1 MFGFCQGSFC
11 RSKIATIISEQ
22 LNMPL
27 YKVLQNAPKTE
38 YGLGDIKVLQKKN
51 GKDTDE

>member
-22 LNMPL
+22 LNIPL
-27 YKVLQNAPKTE
+27 HKVLQNAPKTE
-38 YGLGDIKVLQKKN
+38 YGLGDIKVLQKEN
-51 GKDTDE
+51 GEDTDE